1 MPHWPLSDRTRRAR
15 VAPVTSRP
23 VLRHLSCGR
32 EVATSEEPRGVR
44 LRKCRARRAWALV
57 GPGRGCGG
65 GGGDGR
71 TADGLV
77 ESPRRL
83 SPFHTRGAGPLS
95 RSPRGP
101 GPLFGLARPR
111 LRCVPGRR
119 HYEPGAHYSGFAGI
133 GRAVQAFSATRRA
146 GSRLRFVHARIHLF
160 VCSFPFSSPHFPSG
174 PAWGQLISSAASSI
188 LVCFDSWATATGLYS
203 PCLSPPLLLTRLE
216 KHITCLLSVIYRPAE
231 APRPALC
238 HTPWLSGHR
247 DESSCPQCSP
257 AEEMIPIIS
266 SVCPSEK

>member
-1 MPHWPLSDRTRRAR
+1 MSFSPKTFLPMPHWPLSDMRTRRAR

-32 EVATSEEPRGVR
+32 EVATSEEPRGHGCVNAG
-44 LRKCRARRAWALV
+44 ARRAWALA

-83 SPFHTRGAGPLS
+83 SPFHTRGAG
-95 RSPRGP
+95 RYRGRP
-101 GPLFGLARPR
+101 GTRASFGLARPR
-111 LRCVPGRR
+111 LRCVLAGGTTSPG
-119 HYEPGAHYSGFAGI
+119 PTIAVSQVLAGPF
-133 GRAVQAFSATRRA
+133 RPFPATRRA

-160 VCSFPFSSPHFPSG
+160 VFTFFLSHFVR

-188 LVCFDSWATATGLYS
+188 LVCLTMGNCHRPLFSLSFPTAPADRG
-203 PCLSPPLLLTRLE
+203 LE
-216 KHITCLLSVIYRPAE
+216 KHITCLLSVDYRPCRSSKTCFV
-231 APRPALC
+231 PHSLAL
-238 HTPWLSGHR
+238 R
-247 DESSCPQCSP
+247 AQR
-257 AEEMIPIIS
+257 
-266 SVCPSEK
+266 